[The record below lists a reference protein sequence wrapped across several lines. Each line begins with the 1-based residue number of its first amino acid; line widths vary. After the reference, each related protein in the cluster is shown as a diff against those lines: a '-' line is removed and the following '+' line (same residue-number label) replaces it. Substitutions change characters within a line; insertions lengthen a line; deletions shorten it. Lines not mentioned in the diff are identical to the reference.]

1 MLITCIWWPRL
12 VHAPAVSRWQTDS
25 KGSLRRGSEAPYP
38 CTCSDPN
45 TVSRCRF
52 SPSTF
57 CQLLLL
63 LPLVP
68 SPIGCSL
75 LLSLSLAH
83 LLRFLSTLHA
93 LPPRDRFLCLLFAKT
108 TRGRFHT
115 NPRER
120 TLTRLRRIA
129 SRDWI
134 EPLHNAISSPP
145 SPPCSTFRS
154 RYFSLSVLL
163 SASHPFDAVIDNAC
177 TPAWPPPCHRR
188 FSLPPPPTDGDTFI
202 DGQFAVWDFILF
214 FFFFGTLKFYFI
226 KIVKNFF

>member
-1 MLITCIWWPRL
+1 MLQLFPGGKQIQRVRYGEEVKRPTL
-12 VHAPAVSRWQTDS
+12 VRALIPIRFLDVDS
-25 KGSLRRGSEAPYP
+25 LLRHFANSF
-38 CTCSDPN
+38 CSCH
-45 TVSRCRF
+45 SF
-52 SPSTF
+52 
-57 CQLLLL
+57 
-63 LPLVP
+63 
-68 SPIGCSL
+68 L
-75 LLSLSLAH
+75 LLSVALSCSLSLSH
-83 LLRFLSTLHA
+83 TCSVSSPRYTHPHHA
-93 LPPRDRFLCLLFAKT
+93 TGFFASCSLDSKT

-177 TPAWPPPCHRR
+177 TPARPPPCHRR

-214 FFFFGTLKFYFI
+214 FFFLECWSFI
-226 KIVKNFF
+226 KIVKDFF

>member
-1 MLITCIWWPRL
+1 MTTSRACSSCFPVANRFKGFVTARKWSALPLYVLWSQYGFSMSILSFDILPTPS
-12 VHAPAVSRWQTDS
+12 APATRS
-25 KGSLRRGSEAPYP
+25 
-38 CTCSDPN
+38 
-45 TVSRCRF
+45 F
-52 SPSTF
+52 SYR
-57 CQLLLL
+57 
-63 LPLVP
+63 
-68 SPIGCSL
+68 
-75 LLSLSLAH
+75 LLSLSLS
-83 LLRFLSTLHA
+83 LSHTCSVSSPRYTHPHHA
-93 LPPRDRFLCLLFAKT
+93 TGFFASCSLDSKT